1 MRHLHDKVKTLESRT
16 APPPEDT
23 SASESTSA
31 AAAGLIMGGM
41 MMTDTLMIQNG
52 PAYGKWSLVECSL
65 VGSRLLFQSSTLT
78 LSLSLP
84 LILFCRRG
92 LRRTGGH
99 S

>member
-23 SASESTSA
+23 SASDSTSA

-52 PAYGKWSLVECSL
+52 PVYGTFYVKPRQKFSAHKIIPPFPLSAYRC
-65 VGSRLLFQSSTLT
+65 RLW
-78 LSLSLP
+78 
-84 LILFCRRG
+84 CAWR
-92 LRRTGGH
+92 H